1 MTAAFAATSAN
12 AQVEYVATPAGG
24 STVPTLTNVTLEFT
38 ADNLD
43 EVEVATKSDIVVNKD
58 GELFSTTKISIN
70 GGIMIATLDTPA
82 TEAGEYEFF
91 CPANNI
97 TIWSGGYSNSA
108 DNTEDISLK
117 YTVEG
122 QSSDF
127 NFIATPADS
136 STVPTLTNVTLEF
149 AADNLDEVE
158 VATKSDI
165 VVNKGGEL
173 FSTTKLSINGG
184 IMIATLDTPATEAG
198 EYEFFCP
205 AGNIT
210 LWSGGYSNSVANT
223 SDISLKY
230 TVEGQSSDFKFTAT
244 PAGGST
250 VTSLETVTLEF
261 AAENLDEVEIATKS
275 DIVVNKGGELF
286 STTKVTVAGNKLT
299 ATLETPATEA
309 GEYEFFCPAGNITL
323 WSGGYSNSVA
333 NTIDISLKYTIEGAV
348 VVVPEFEYTL
358 NPASGSTVESL
369 ETIAISC
376 DPDKAAIEVK
386 DASGIKVLKDGEDFC
401 GVTSEETKNSEVY
414 TFTLATK
421 ATEAGTYELV
431 IPAGAIDE
439 LVNNGDEIISNKEI
453 RATYTIE
460 APKTPVVYDLEIV
473 KCKPA
478 EGEVDMDMIQFESII
493 VTVKDTGLG
502 ADPEATAT
510 LAAEDGSYTYTGQF
524 KFSWG
529 VQFIMFVTEAPK
541 YNGKY
546 TFTIPQGSFG
556 DAEWMADH
564 STGHSNPEIV
574 VDYTF
579 TGLKDPAS
587 PVAFDIVP
595 ESYLPA
601 TDATVNDLATVTVN
615 FSKYYNAFSEK
626 AVAHLSCTEAHY
638 EATATPSRTYGD
650 SFSYTFD
657 PAPTEAGNYL
667 FVIEEGAFGDNDYAE
682 DNTLGHASAA
692 ISVVYEFVPEGSG
705 INAIF
710 SEDNDSIIYSID
722 GKVIGKSV
730 KNLPAGLYIREGK
743 KIIVK

>member
-1 MTAAFAATSAN
+1 MTTSFAATSAS
-12 AQVEYVATPAGG
+12 AGTFEYTLDPASGTTVESLKTITMTAAAG
-24 STVPTLTNVTLEFT
+24 TVMDVTAAENIKVYKNGAEFCGVSAKDPDWSGAKYIFTLET
-38 ADNLD
+38 
-43 EVEVATKSDIVVNKD
+43 E
-58 GELFSTTKISIN
+58 
-70 GGIMIATLDTPA
+70 A
-82 TEAGEYEFF
+82 TEAGTYEFVI
-91 CPANNI
+91 PAETIELQQNDGMTFFTNDEIIAIYNI
-97 TIWSGGYSNSA
+97 EAGSSDKFSYTLDPESGSSV
-108 DNTEDISLK
+108 ESLK
-117 YTVEG
+117 TITMTADAGTVM
-122 QSSDF
+122 D
-127 NFIATPADS
+127 
-136 STVPTLTNVTLEF
+136 VT
-149 AADNLDEVE
+149 
-158 VATKSDI
+158 
-165 VVNKGGEL
+165 
-173 FSTTKLSINGG
+173 
-184 IMIATLDTPATEAG
+184 
-198 EYEFFCP
+198 
-205 AGNIT
+205 
-210 LWSGGYSNSVANT
+210 
-223 SDISLKY
+223 
-230 TVEGQSSDFKFTAT
+230 
-244 PAGGST
+244 
-250 VTSLETVTLEF
+250 
-261 AAENLDEVEIATKS
+261 AAENIKVYKDGAE
-275 DIVVNKGGELF
+275 F
-286 STTKVTVAGNKLT
+286 SGVSAKDPDWSGAKYIF
-299 ATLETPATEA
+299 TLETEA
-309 GEYEFFCPAGNITL
+309 AVAGTYEFVIPAG
-323 WSGGYSNSVA
+323 
-333 NTIDISLKYTIEGAV
+333 TIELQQNDGMIFFTNDEIRATYTV
-348 VVVPEFEYTL
+348 TGGTVVVPEFEYTL

>member
-1 MTAAFAATSAN
+1 MKKLFTTLAIAAMTTSFAATTAN
-12 AQVEYVATPAGG
+12 AETFEYTLDPASG
-24 STVPTLTNVTLEFT
+24 STVETL
-38 ADNLD
+38 
-43 EVEVATKSDIVVNKD
+43 K
-58 GELFSTTKISIN
+58 
-70 GGIMIATLDTPA
+70 
-82 TEAGEYEFF
+82 
-91 CPANNI
+91 
-97 TIWSGGYSNSA
+97 
-108 DNTEDISLK
+108 
-117 YTVEG
+117 
-122 QSSDF
+122 
-127 NFIATPADS
+127 
-136 STVPTLTNVTLEF
+136 
-149 AADNLDEVE
+149 
-158 VATKSDI
+158 
-165 VVNKGGEL
+165 
-173 FSTTKLSINGG
+173 
-184 IMIATLDTPATEAG
+184 
-198 EYEFFCP
+198 
-205 AGNIT
+205 
-210 LWSGGYSNSVANT
+210 
-223 SDISLKY
+223 
-230 TVEGQSSDFKFTAT
+230 
-244 PAGGST
+244 
-250 VTSLETVTLEF
+250 TVTLSVTSPGIALDIYEPEKFKVLKDGAEF
-261 AAENLDEVEIATKS
+261 CGLTSTEVSYSVKFALS
-275 DIVVNKGGELF
+275 
-286 STTKVTVAGNKLT
+286 
-299 ATLETPATEA
+299 LEKEATEP
-309 GEYEFFCPAGNITL
+309 GTYELVLPAGSFDVMPEDAAPFKNSEIRATYTVT
-323 WSGGYSNSVA
+323 GGTV
-333 NTIDISLKYTIEGAV
+333 G
-348 VVVPEFEYTL
+348 VPEFEYTL

-710 SEDNDSIIYSID
+710 SEDNDSMIYSID